1 VLLRSVNRGD
11 AWREISPDLTTN
23 DPVALKGNIEFCTLT
38 SISESPVTPGVIWTG
53 SDDGKVQVTRNGG
66 GTWTDATAKLAAAG
80 GPADYYVTRVFAS
93 PHKEGTAFATKAG
106 WHRDVYAPFV
116 FRTDDFGE
124 SWTAIGKGLPDG
136 TVYVVV
142 QDRKNADLLFVG
154 TEMGVFVTFD
164 AGKQWLPFG
173 TGLPPYALVHDLLIH
188 PRENDLVVA
197 THGRGL
203 FTTDITPLQEATAK
217 IWDEDVHLFAVEP
230 KIQWPRRSVGFTI
243 GGERQ
248 FVVPNEPTGLV
259 INYLLKNDVSGPV
272 KVRVTDPYGAEVAA
286 LDGGGKAGLQSVVW
300 DFRRT
305 GGTPAAGGAQPPA
318 GQRGGGRMVA
328 PPGDYVVVLEAGG
341 KKLTAR
347 AMVRPAPERD

>member
-1 VLLRSVNRGD
+1 VK
-11 AWREISPDLTTN
+11 
-23 DPVALKGNIEFCTLT
+23 LKGNIEFCTLT
-38 SISESPVTPGVIWTG
+38 SISESPVTPGVIWVG

-66 GTWTDATAKLAAAG
+66 GTWTDQTAKLVAAG

-93 PHKEGTAFATKAG
+93 PHKEGTAFVTKAG

-136 TVYVVV
+136 TVYVVA

-164 AGKQWLPFG
+164 GGKQWLPFG

-203 FTTDITPLQEATAK
+203 FSTDISALQEVTAK

-230 KIQWPRRSVGFTI
+230 KIQWPRRSIGFTI

-248 FVVPNEPTGLV
+248 FVVPNEPAGLV
-259 INYLLKNDVSGPV
+259 VNYLLKVDMSGPV
-272 KVRVTDPYGAEVAA
+272 KVRVTDPYGTDVAA
-286 LDGGGKAGLQSVVW
+286 FDGSGKAGLQSVVW

-305 GGTPAAGGAQPPA
+305 GAAPSASAQPPA
-318 GQRGGGRMVA
+318 PAGARGGARPVA
-328 PPGDYVVVLEAGG
+328 APGEYVIVLEAGG

-347 AMVRPAPERD
+347 ATVRPAPERD

>member
-1 VLLRSVNRGD
+1 VNRGV
-11 AWREISPDLTTN
+11 ACGGRSIVITTN
-23 DPVALKGNIEFCTLT
+23 DPVKLKGNIEFCTLT

-66 GTWTDATAKLAAAG
+66 GAGTDATAKLAAAG

-142 QDRKNADLLFVG
+142 QDRRNAELLFVG

-164 AGKQWLPFG
+164 AGKQWRPFG
-173 TGLPPYALVHDLLIH
+173 TGLPPFALVKDLLIH
-188 PRENDLVVA
+188 PRENDLVAA

-248 FVVPNEPTGLV
+248 FVVANEPAGLV
-259 INYLLKNDVSGPV
+259 INYLLRNDVSGPV
-272 KVRVTDPYGAEVAA
+272 KVRVTDPYGTEVAA
-286 LDGGGKAGLQSVVW
+286 YDGSGKAGLQSVVW
-300 DFRRT
+300 DFRRM
-305 GGTPAAGGAQPPA
+305 GGSPAAGAGAPTG
-318 GQRGGGRMVA
+318 GQRSGGRMVA
-328 PPGDYVVVLEAGG
+328 PPGDYVIVLEVGG

-347 AMVRPAPERD
+347 ATVRTAPERD